1 MFFSN
6 LTPLIPMPTW
16 AAVIILTSLAPSPI
30 DNVIDPF
37 FYELKSKIFILF
49 FKKT

>member
-1 MFFSN
+1 
-6 LTPLIPMPTW
+6 MPTW

-37 FYELKSKIFILF
+37 FYELKSKYSFYFL
-49 FKKT
+49 KKHNF